1 MNCEHCQEL
10 LPGHERAELSP
21 EQQAAVTAH
30 LQTCAVCMRAAVL
43 LRELN
48 VLLDIEAQAS
58 PGLRRQV
65 LARLEQEVGQRGTAS
80 SLAALFMSLWPSKP
94 LGAFSYSLALVLCG
108 MFSGQLL
115 PLATGADVADIP
127 AERLVQL
134 CQVPD
139 APPRDIL

>member
-10 LPGHERAELSP
+10 LPGYEQAELSP
-21 EQQAAVTAH
+21 DMQAAVTVH
-30 LQTCAVCMRAAVL
+30 LQTCAACTQAAVA

-48 VLLDIEAQAS
+48 ALLDVETVAS

-65 LARLEQEVGQRGTAS
+65 LARLEQEAGQRKGL
-80 SLAALFMSLWPSKP
+80 SLATLFTSLWPSKP

-115 PLATGADVADIP
+115 PLAANADLADIP

-134 CQVPD
+134 CPVPD
-139 APPRDIL
+139 GPRRDIL